1 MPMIQEEFI
10 DSVKHYANQ
19 EKGDFLWRE
28 VEQAYSANSRHYHTL
43 AHLEN
48 LLAQLNPL
56 KAQFKNW
63 DTIVF
68 AMVYHDVVYNV
79 LKNKNE
85 AKSADFAVK
94 RLRAISFPAEHI
106 EQCKKL
112 ILATQK
118 HETGDVEVNLFTD
131 ADLSV
136 LGATLEAYKQYAV
149 QVRKE
154 YKLYPDL
161 VYNSGR
167 KKVLQH
173 FLAMPRI
180 YKTDFFYEKYEAAAR
195 RNLEWELEL

>member
-1 MPMIQEEFI
+1 VIREEFI

-19 EKGDFLWRE
+19 AQGELLWQE
-28 VEQAYSANSRHYHTL
+28 VEQAYSAKIRNYHTL
-43 AHLEN
+43 VHLEN
-48 LLAQLNPL
+48 LLTQLNPL
-56 KAQFKNW
+56 QFQFKHW

-68 AMVYHDVVYNV
+68 AIVYHDVVYNV
-79 LKNKNE
+79 LKNNNE

-94 RLRAISFPAEHI
+94 RLQSISFPV
-106 EQCKKL
+106 EQIKNCKKL

-118 HETGDVEVNLFTD
+118 HEPDDEEVNLFTD

-136 LGATLEAYKQYAV
+136 LGAEPEVYKLYTT

-154 YKLYPDL
+154 YGLYPDL
-161 VYNSGR
+161 IYNPGR

-180 YKTDFFYEKYEAAAR
+180 FKTDFFFEKYETAAR
-195 RNLEWELEL
+195 RNLAWELEL